1 MCGFVVAYGENLE
14 KNLDFKKFLN
24 AADLVKHRGPDFN
37 NQRKSNNFY
46 LPSRLSIV
54 DLDKRIKSTIYSQN
68 ERYILIYNG
77 EIYNYLDI
85 KKKLNNK
92 YNFKTSS
99 DTEVLLSIYRMG

>member
-46 LPSRLSIV
+46 LHHSRLSIV
-54 DLDKRIKSTIYSQN
+54 DLDKRSNQPFYSQN

-85 KKKLNNK
+85 KKIK
-92 YNFKTSS
+92 
-99 DTEVLLSIYRMG
+99 